1 MCSKAQ
7 ALLKKNALYE
17 KINIALQKSKVFQP
31 NVHNLPVAGVDD
43 LDEDQV
49 TSLHRDAAVNN
60 LRFLNIFY
68 GYRSSTFALAV
79 NFLDR
84 LLGKVKVRLL
94 NFRFLHPVLYSLGC
108 GSFLV
113 HPCLYILC

>member
-1 MCSKAQ
+1 M
-7 ALLKKNALYE
+7 
-17 KINIALQKSKVFQP
+17 ALQKSKVFQP

-43 LDEDQV
+43 LEEDQV

-79 NFLDR
+79 HLLDR
-84 LLGKVKVRLL
+84 LLGKVKVCIKLRDV
-94 NFRFLHPVLYSLGC
+94 FCGCVCLGRHDSKYFMSANC
-108 GSFLV
+108 
-113 HPCLYILC
+113 